1 MNPPWSVWGFKKKN
15 ILREIP
21 KTSFMDFGL
30 LYEND
35 KGKYVVLNGVR
46 IADIRLALLVYLF
59 VYIST
64 YCVPITLLH
73 QNKSIYSIWATPK

>member
-1 MNPPWSVWGFKKKN
+1 
-15 ILREIP
+15 
-21 KTSFMDFGL
+21 MDFGL